1 MVPNKPRRYLEFE
14 DFYWEK
20 IGHLEESWS
29 LCWTMWKCDM
39 ELYAR
44 RAEVLLHMG
53 SRKESCHNRP
63 LAYLFLKP
71 SHLLLPSWCLKLD
84 FMSERWIWLRQ
95 KSPCTHCLMTCDFA
109 NKHTRVI
116 LSSDS
121 NNCNLQNELHDS
133 FHDLKLTTHQWCIYW
148 SRKERVFPY
157 QPVRSWSQSDCFF
170 ILTFFFLFSCGRWN
184 YFLHRLCAHMQYP
197 GADLI

>member
-44 RAEVLLHMG
+44 RAEVRLHMG
-53 SRKESCHNRP
+53 SRKDRPVVYWNLHICHC
-63 LAYLFLKP
+63 
-71 SHLLLPSWCLKLD
+71 HLGVWSWTWWRTVDLTETEVSVHSLTD
-84 FMSERWIWLRQ
+84 DLW
-95 KSPCTHCLMTCDFA
+95 FA

-121 NNCNLQNELHDS
+121 NNNCNLQNKLHDS
-133 FHDLKLTTHQWCIYW
+133 FHDPKLTTHQWCIYW

-170 ILTFFFLFSCGRWN
+170 ILTLLF
-184 YFLHRLCAHMQYP
+184 
-197 GADLI
+197 